1 MDNECSEIKNKFE
14 KKFNDWEIKITSL
27 DIESMTINIKQINS
41 YNIYRADF
49 MLKELQNFKLIN
61 SKNSIKEIIDFISEL
76 IENKNIKI
84 EENEKILKLILTLEN
99 INDVFILN
107 KKEKLSEDM
116 IEVLINQIEFLK
128 KQNEK
133 FEEKIQLLDK
143 KNKEL
148 EEKIVIIENEKNI
161 KNKSIMSISI
171 NEEIIP
177 KTNEEKINEIENKL
191 NKLDLFKYSNKIQLT
206 HSNLKKINSIYPHYS
221 AIKEIAVFPSGN
233 IISVSNDKYI
243 NIYDKNL
250 TIIQTISNAHNDY
263 INDVYVK
270 DENNF
275 VTCSSDKTIKTWIKK
290 YSKGYVYTANI
301 FTLNQKIE
309 NAHND
314 RITKVIFCL
323 NGNLI
328 SCSWDKTIKI
338 WEEDKENIFK
348 CKKILKHSKWISSLL
363 LLEDKNLLISS
374 GKDGTKFWN
383 LNDYTCINHIQETFC
398 EISNSLKRLNEDKI
412 IIGGNNDGIIKVISI
427 KDKRIIKEI
436 KNEFKCLGICV
447 VENKGIFLIG
457 GESNDIKVYRSDNF
471 NCIQILKDA
480 HKDFINGLTQLK
492 DCSIASYGAD
502 KSIKIWSF

>member
-1 MDNECSEIKNKFE
+1 
-14 KKFNDWEIKITSL
+14 
-27 DIESMTINIKQINS
+27 
-41 YNIYRADF
+41 
-49 MLKELQNFKLIN
+49 
-61 SKNSIKEIIDFISEL
+61 
-76 IENKNIKI
+76 
-84 EENEKILKLILTLEN
+84 
-99 INDVFILN
+99 
-107 KKEKLSEDM
+107 
-116 IEVLINQIEFLK
+116 
-128 KQNEK
+128 
-133 FEEKIQLLDK
+133 
-143 KNKEL
+143 
-148 EEKIVIIENEKNI
+148 
-161 KNKSIMSISI
+161 
-171 NEEIIP
+171 
-177 KTNEEKINEIENKL
+177 
-191 NKLDLFKYSNKIQLT
+191 
-206 HSNLKKINSIYPHYS
+206 
-221 AIKEIAVFPSGN
+221 
-233 IISVSNDKYI
+233 
-243 NIYDKNL
+243 
-250 TIIQTISNAHNDY
+250 
-263 INDVYVK
+263 
-270 DENNF
+270 
-275 VTCSSDKTIKTWIKK
+275 
-290 YSKGYVYTANI
+290 
-301 FTLNQKIE
+301 
-309 NAHND
+309 
-314 RITKVIFCL
+314 
-323 NGNLI
+323 LI